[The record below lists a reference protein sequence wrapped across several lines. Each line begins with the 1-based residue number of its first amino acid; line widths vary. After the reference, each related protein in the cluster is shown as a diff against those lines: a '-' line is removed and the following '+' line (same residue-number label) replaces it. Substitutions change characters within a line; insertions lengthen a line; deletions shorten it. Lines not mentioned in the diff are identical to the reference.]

1 MAMFLSFLTIFV
13 IIFEIWYVAAFLVAF
28 FQLRARAL
36 LFPVGQGLALL
47 AAFGYVALMG
57 VTSQQLSPYLML
69 GLLLVAMVFSL
80 LWRRG
85 LAQTPEFFRSYPRG
99 TIDVMSFRRPAAD
112 LKRRVRTK

>member
-1 MAMFLSFLTIFV
+1 MSGVFTFLTIFV
-13 IIFEIWYVAAFLVAF
+13 ILFEIWYVVAFLAAYG
-28 FQLRARAL
+28 QLRERAV

-47 AAFGYVALMG
+47 AAFGYVAYAG
-57 VTSQQLSPYLML
+57 AQDQPLSPPVML
-69 GLLLVAMVFSL
+69 GLLILAMAFSL

-85 LAQTPEFFRSYPRG
+85 LSKTPQFFKRYPRG